1 MAIFDQKFSLW
12 TFTFGFVYFS
22 AKMCK
27 TISSIRFSGYYNF
40 WPKNNLLGKKD
51 PNICQLLNWNNF
63 HCPKKIKTTY
73 MRSTVIYIIY
83 VSISYFKEKYLI
95 WKKNIISK
103 CHTERK
109 YYTVKIF
116 KERRVIEK
124 TKYLLKSPQKGR
136 MKKNLYFMN
145 VNV

>member
-40 WPKNNLLGKKD
+40 WPKNNLLGKR
-51 PNICQLLNWNNF
+51 IQIFANF
-63 HCPKKIKTTY
+63 WIGIIFIVQKKSKQHTWEVLWFILYMCP
-73 MRSTVIYIIY
+73 
-83 VSISYFKEKYLI
+83 YLI
-95 WKKNIISK
+95 SKKNILFERKISYLNVILK
-103 CHTERK
+103 KK

>member
-63 HCPKKIKTTY
+63 HCPKKK
-73 MRSTVIYIIY
+73 
-83 VSISYFKEKYLI
+83 
-95 WKKNIISK
+95 SK
-103 CHTERK
+103 QHT
-109 YYTVKIF
+109 
-116 KERRVIEK
+116 
-124 TKYLLKSPQKGR
+124 
-136 MKKNLYFMN
+136 
-145 VNV
+145 